1 MKGAV
6 LGGEMKDRIVKAL
19 EAGCDMVLLCNSP
32 QLVDEVLLQLDWK
45 MSSESIER
53 LLTMKGFKEPHI
65 ALKISQEKGFKD
77 MTAQIMTM

>member
-1 MKGAV
+1 
-6 LGGEMKDRIVKAL
+6 
-19 EAGCDMVLLCNSP
+19 
-32 QLVDEVLLQLDWK
+32 LVDEVLLQLDWK

-65 ALKISQEKGFKD
+65 ALKTSQEKGFKD

>member
-1 MKGAV
+1 
-6 LGGEMKDRIVKAL
+6 
-19 EAGCDMVLLCNSP
+19 MVLLCNNP

-53 LLTMKGFKEPHI
+53 LLTMKGFKEAHI
-65 ALKISQEKGFKD
+65 ALKTSQEKGFKD